1 MTSSNSPTA
10 TTRAWLV
17 LLMLILVYVLNFLDR
32 QIISILAVPIRAE
45 FHLSDSQTGWLG
57 GLAFGLFYSVL
68 ALPAAWIADRASR
81 VGVMA
86 AALALWSG
94 FTALCGMVGSF
105 AQLFIA
111 RMGVGIGEAGGVAP
125 AYSLIADLFPP
136 KMRARALAVYS
147 LGIPLGAAAGVYI
160 GGLLA
165 SDWRRAFLIV
175 GLAGLVLALP
185 FRLLVREP
193 KREPAHTAGPGNL
206 IVQAMRVCAKPSFWL
221 LSLGAG
227 FASLVG
233 YGLLFWFPSFLV
245 RSLHF
250 DLPGAGR
257 FLALILLIGGVI
269 GMSLGGVLADR
280 LGAARKSAY
289 ALIPAAA
296 FLASAPL
303 YALGVT
309 AHSSLSA
316 FWLFLIP
323 QALGLM
329 WFGPILTAVQH
340 LGPARTRS
348 QVSALFL
355 LINNLIGLGLG
366 PWFFGR
372 MSDLFR
378 PDFGEASLKYA
389 FLSSLGFYVLAALLL
404 ALAARRL
411 PRDWVD

>member
-10 TTRAWLV
+10 TTRSWLV
-17 LLMLILVYVLNFLDR
+17 LLMLILVYMLNFLDR
-32 QIISILAVPIRAE
+32 QIISILAVPIHAE

-81 VGVMA
+81 VGVMT
-86 AALALWSG
+86 AALVLWSG

-206 IVQAMRVCAKPSFWL
+206 MVQAMQVCAKPSFWL

-250 DLPGAGR
+250 DLSGAGR

-378 PDFGEASLKYA
+378 PDFGEASLKCA

>member
-1 MTSSNSPTA
+1 
-10 TTRAWLV
+10 
-17 LLMLILVYVLNFLDR
+17 
-32 QIISILAVPIRAE
+32 
-45 FHLSDSQTGWLG
+45 
-57 GLAFGLFYSVL
+57 
-68 ALPAAWIADRASR
+68 
-81 VGVMA
+81 
-86 AALALWSG
+86 
-94 FTALCGMVGSF
+94 
-105 AQLFIA
+105 
-111 RMGVGIGEAGGVAP
+111 
-125 AYSLIADLFPP
+125 
-136 KMRARALAVYS
+136 
-147 LGIPLGAAAGVYI
+147 
-160 GGLLA
+160 
-165 SDWRRAFLIV
+165 
-175 GLAGLVLALP
+175 
-185 FRLLVREP
+185 
-193 KREPAHTAGPGNL
+193 
-206 IVQAMRVCAKPSFWL
+206 MRVCAKPSFWL